1 MKFLHPINLV
11 KNELQNA
18 RIQNLASDPAN
29 PVVGQIY
36 FNTGDQELKVYAS
49 SG

>member
-1 MKFLHPINLV
+1 MKYLSNINLN

-18 RIQNLASDPAN
+18 RIQNLAVAPAA

-36 FNTGDQELKVYAS
+36 FDTADSIAYI
-49 SG
+49 

>member
-11 KNELQNA
+11 QNELQNA
-18 RIQNLASDPAN
+18 RIQNLATPPADPKI
-29 PVVGQIY
+29 GQIY
-36 FNTGDQELKVYAS
+36 FNTVSQELKVYSS

>member
-1 MKFLHPINLV
+1 MKYLSNINLN

-18 RIQNLASDPAN
+18 RIQNLAVAPSS

-36 FNTGDQELKVYAS
+36 YDTEDNRAYI
-49 SG
+49 